1 MYPLCKRA
9 VVLCAAAVL
18 VSVAPFAHSQ
28 EAQES
33 QNDAAQTG
41 QSEQSD
47 MAALKANFEAEFA
60 SLNTKDLTGTL
71 AQAHEDIVLF
81 GIFSPFPS
89 NGKKEFE
96 QAAKSY
102 FGTYEKADFT
112 PVSPQFRIVGTTAVS
127 WGHYQLAAAPK
138 GGEQLSYSHGRY
150 IFTHVKVDG
159 KWLILSMH
167 ISPLE
172 PYRAPPF

>member
-1 MYPLCKRA
+1 MHRICKRA
-9 VVLCAAAVL
+9 VVLCFAAVL
-18 VSVAPFAHSQ
+18 VSIVSVAHSD
-28 EAQES
+28 EAQNEA
-33 QNDAAQTG
+33 DLA
-41 QSEQSD
+41 D
-47 MAALKANFEAEFA
+47 LAALKANFEAEMA
-60 SLNTKDLTGTL
+60 GLNTNNLDATL
-71 AQAHEDIVLF
+71 AQAHNDIVLF

-89 NGKKEFE
+89 NSKKEFE

-102 FGTYEKADFT
+102 FGTYAKAEFT
-112 PVSPQFRIVGTTAVS
+112 PVSPQFRIVGTTALS
-127 WGHYQLAAAPK
+127 WGHYQLAATPK